1 MSAAPRGLPSGLSTA
16 HSIFPAGPSTNLRC
30 VLARI
35 TCAASDPQPLDDAPV
50 LHVLLDDLVD
60 VGLVHVGVP
69 DRVGIDHDA
78 GAFLAAVEAAG
89 LVDAHLALARK
100 PELLHAL
107 LGIVAHVRGAL
118 VVA

>member
-1 MSAAPRGLPSGLSTA
+1 MSAAPRGRPSGWSTA

-60 VGLVHVGVP
+60 IGLVHVGVP

-78 GAFLAAVEAAG
+78 GAFLAAVEAAR
-89 LVDAHLALARK
+89 LVDALPRS
-100 PELLHAL
+100 
-107 LGIVAHVRGAL
+107 GRGSPPG
-118 VVA
+118 